1 MFFLSWDLFFLPSI
15 LLSRMLCTS
24 RSIDTASSCSL
35 SPYVRQRRRI
45 YHQRVLVERWTLS
58 WQQNGKRKRI
68 SCPHPKGECVTLI
81 AAIGT
86 YNVKYLFAQAS
97 QRAPQRGA
105 PTTYPWARDPRHY
118 HGRDGRV
125 T

>member
-86 YNVKYLFAQAS
+86 LSCTLSYRRYCGQAS
-97 QRAPQRGA
+97 RLRINCII
-105 PTTYPWARDPRHY
+105 RN
-118 HGRDGRV
+118 
-125 T
+125 

>member
-86 YNVKYLFAQAS
+86 D
-97 QRAPQRGA
+97 
-105 PTTYPWARDPRHY
+105 PTAYSLY
-118 HGRDGRV
+118 RV
-125 T
+125 GQP